1 MSRNLGL
8 PYKSTNPRS
17 VRGAKKRGW
26 TVIDVDLDVN
36 SNYVKN
42 VSWLGLTLRCES
54 QLGGYWVSSFMNRE
68 FAFEDGRDAVAF
80 KLKWG

>member
-1 MSRNLGL
+1 MARNLGL

-26 TVIDVDLDVN
+26 HVVKVNMSKISDSVSWVGLCIWADRSLGSYWVN
-36 SNYVKN
+36 SY
-42 VSWLGLTLRCES
+42 
-54 QLGGYWVSSFMNRE
+54 FHRE
-68 FAFEDGRDAVAF
+68 FAFESGADATAF

>member
-8 PYKSTNPRS
+8 PYKPTNPRT

-26 TVIDVDLDVN
+26 IVIDVDLK
-36 SNYVKN
+36 YVKDT
-42 VSWLGLTLRCES
+42 SWLGLNIWCDRQMS
-54 QLGGYWVSSFMNRE
+54 GYWVSSFMLRE
-68 FAFEDGRDAVAF
+68 FAFENGKDAMLF